1 MDRPDIAE
9 GQRILRLIAAPSTW
23 TNRRVESVEF
33 LDDQA
38 VRKRISVDLD
48 VPESTPCV
56 PLALLAKEILVD
68 LDTVDETG
76 RPLPVL
82 TRGEN
87 TKVAW
92 AALAA
97 AAQKPLDEQG
107 LDLDQQLLTDL
118 RALVSSDVDE
128 AQEVFENLLASHPHA
143 DLLHEDASFMRL
155 ASQLIHNFLFLV
167 RLDASPRERRILKFS
182 YRAVLE
188 SPGVLSG
195 ALASIGFRRVSL
207 LFDVPA
213 LGTSASYHFECEA
226 PEDLEIEEG
235 VLLVD
240 DDEQVITGESSIRG
254 SRVHM
259 YLPGTVSPEAEK
271 SAIIFVQRS
280 RTGFVRI
287 AALSAIFS
295 SAVLTFFWNHLST
308 VANQPDRV
316 TAILLVIPGLLS
328 LLASRPGEHRLASR
342 FFFGTRVLV
351 AVSGLLAYS
360 AAATLAIALDERELG
375 RLWETLVYLSW
386 ATSALLF
393 LGLVR
398 LDSLVDQGW
407 AVILELW
414 LWLERR
420 KGGHT

>member
-213 LGTSASYHFECEA
+213 LGTSASYHFE
-226 PEDLEIEEG
+226 
-235 VLLVD
+235 
-240 DDEQVITGESSIRG
+240 
-254 SRVHM
+254 
-259 YLPGTVSPEAEK
+259 
-271 SAIIFVQRS
+271 
-280 RTGFVRI
+280 
-287 AALSAIFS
+287 
-295 SAVLTFFWNHLST
+295 
-308 VANQPDRV
+308 
-316 TAILLVIPGLLS
+316 AILLVIPGLLS